1 MILSDE
7 GIKHALSDGII
18 ELDPPPEPDHYSPSA
33 VDILLG
39 AASTFRRWRLEALTA
54 PGIQVVLNLAEQKYV
69 TTANQY
75 AKSVTPENDG
85 SIILPPYAVEP
96 QLLLCQTHQ
105 RLHLKPES
113 KLAARVE
120 GRSQMARLGL
130 MVHLTAPT
138 IHTTFTGTITLELV
152 NHGPFFL
159 KLVPLKTRIYQFIF
173 ELVKTLPDKPLDSV
187 FQGQTDPTGG
197 SS

>member
-7 GIKHALSDGII
+7 GIRRALSDGRI
-18 ELDPPPEPDHYSPSA
+18 EIEPPPEKDHYSPSA

-39 AASTFRRWRLEALTA
+39 GASTFRRWRLEALTA
-54 PGIQVVLNLAEQKYV
+54 PGVQVVLNLAEQNYV
-69 TTANQY
+69 TTANHW
-75 AKSVTPENDG
+75 AESVTSEPDG

-105 RLHLKPES
+105 RLHLKQES

-130 MVHLTAPT
+130 IVHLTAPT

-152 NHGPFFL
+152 NHGPLFL
-159 KLVPLKTRIYQFIF
+159 EIGPAEDTHL
-173 ELVKTLPDKPLDSV
+173 SV
-187 FQGQTDPTGG
+187 HF
-197 SS
+197 